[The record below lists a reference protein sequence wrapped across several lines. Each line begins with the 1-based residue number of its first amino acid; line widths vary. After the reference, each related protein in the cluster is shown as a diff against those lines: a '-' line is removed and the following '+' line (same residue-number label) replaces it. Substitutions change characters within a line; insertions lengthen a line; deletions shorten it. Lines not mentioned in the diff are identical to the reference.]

1 MWSKVENNQVV
12 KVNSRLESFS
22 SAAPAWNAAQRAAN
36 GIYEVVYDTSNLK
49 DTRFYINGAES
60 FTFANDKVTASYAP
74 ATGKKLDDTNEVDE
88 EGQPLLDDDGNQV
101 VTPGVKTNEKNQ
113 IKAQAAGLLQ
123 STDWYVVR
131 NAESGTAIPADVTT
145 FRTAVRTKSNE
156 METAIDNAATI
167 EAVEALFTYTLG
179 ENDKY
184 SRPLGEW
191 PKL

>member
-1 MWSKVENNQVV
+1 MWAKVENNQVV

-60 FTFANDKVTASYAP
+60 FTFANDRVTASYAP
-74 ATGKKLDDTNEVDE
+74 ATGKALDDVNAVDE
-88 EGQPLLDDDGNQV
+88 DNNPILDEDGVQI

-113 IKAQAAGLLQ
+113 IKAQAAGLLK

-167 EAVEALFTYTLG
+167 EAVEALFTYTVG
-179 ENDKY
+179 EDDES

>member
-1 MWSKVENNQVV
+1 MWAKVENNQVV

-60 FTFANDKVTASYAP
+60 FTFANDRVTASYAP
-74 ATGKKLDDTNEVDE
+74 ATGKALDDVNAVDE
-88 EGQPLLDDDGNQV
+88 DNNPILDEDGVQV

-113 IKAQAAGLLQ
+113 IKAQAAGLLK

-167 EAVEALFTYTLG
+167 EAVEALFTYTVG
-179 ENDKY
+179 EDDES

>member
-1 MWSKVENNQVV
+1 MWAKVENNQVV

-60 FTFANDKVTASYAP
+60 FTFANDRVTASYAP
-74 ATGKKLDDTNEVDE
+74 ATGKALDDVNAVDE
-88 EGQPLLDDDGNQV
+88 DNNPILDEDGVQI

-131 NAESGTAIPADVTT
+131 NAESATAIPADVTT

-167 EAVEALFTYTLG
+167 EAVEALFTYTVG
-179 ENDKY
+179 EDDES

>member
-1 MWSKVENNQVV
+1 MWAKVENNQVV

-60 FTFANDKVTASYAP
+60 FTFANDQVTASYAP
-74 ATGKKLDDTNEVDE
+74 ATGKALDDVNAVDE
-88 EGQPLLDDDGNQV
+88 DNNPILDEDGVQV

-131 NAESGTAIPADVTT
+131 NAESATAIPADVTT

-167 EAVEALFTYTLG
+167 EAVEALFTYTIG
-179 ENDKY
+179 ADDES

>member
-1 MWSKVENNQVV
+1 MWAKVENNQVV

-22 SAAPAWNAAQRAAN
+22 AAAPAWNAAQRAAN

-60 FTFANDKVTASYAP
+60 FTFANDQVTASYSTAV
-74 ATGKKLDDTNEVDE
+74 GKTLGDVNALDIDGEPVLDE
-88 EGQPLLDDDGNQV
+88 DGNQV
-101 VTPGVKTNEKNQ
+101 VIPGVKTNEKNQ

-131 NAESGTAIPADVTT
+131 NAESATAIPADVTT

-167 EAVEALFTYTLG
+167 EAVEALFTYTVG
-179 ENDKY
+179 EDDES

>member
-1 MWSKVENNQVV
+1 MWAKVENNQVV

-36 GIYEVVYDTSNLK
+36 GIYEVVYDTTNLK

-60 FTFANDKVTASYAP
+60 FTFANDQVTASYAP
-74 ATGKKLDDTNEVDE
+74 ATGKALDDVNAVDE
-88 EGQPLLDDDGNQV
+88 DNNPILDEDGVQV

-167 EAVEALFTYTLG
+167 EAVEALFTYTIG
-179 ENDKY
+179 ADDES

-191 PKL
+191 PSL

>member
-1 MWSKVENNQVV
+1 MWAKVENNQVV

-60 FTFANDKVTASYAP
+60 FTFANDQVTASYSTAV
-74 ATGKKLDDTNEVDE
+74 GKTLGDVNALDIDGEPVLDE
-88 EGQPLLDDDGNQV
+88 DGNQV
-101 VTPGVKTNEKNQ
+101 VIPGVKTNEKNQ

-156 METAIDNAATI
+156 MESAIDNAATI
-167 EAVEALFTYTLG
+167 EAVEALFTYTVG
-179 ENDKY
+179 EDDES

>member
-1 MWSKVENNQVV
+1 MWAKVENNQVV

-22 SAAPAWNAAQRAAN
+22 AAAPAWNAAQRAAN

-60 FTFANDKVTASYAP
+60 FNFANDRVTASYAP
-74 ATGKKLDDTNEVDE
+74 ATGKALDDVNEVDE
-88 EGQPLLDDDGNQV
+88 DNNPILDEDGVQV

-113 IKAQAAGLLQ
+113 IKAQAAGLLK

-131 NAESGTAIPADVTT
+131 NAESGTAIPADVAT
-145 FRTAVRTKSNE
+145 FRTSVRTKSNE

-167 EAVEALFTYTLG
+167 EAVEALFTYTVG
-179 ENDKY
+179 EDDES

>member
-1 MWSKVENNQVV
+1 MWAKVENNQVV

-60 FTFANDKVTASYAP
+60 FTFANDRVTASYAP
-74 ATGKKLDDTNEVDE
+74 ATGKALDDVNAVDE
-88 EGQPLLDDDGNQV
+88 DNNPVLDEDGVQI

-131 NAESGTAIPADVTT
+131 NAESATAIPADVTT

-167 EAVEALFTYTLG
+167 EAVEALFTYTVG
-179 ENDKY
+179 EDDES

>member
-1 MWSKVENNQVV
+1 MWAKVENNQVV

-60 FTFANDKVTASYAP
+60 FTFANDQVTASYAP

-88 EGQPLLDDDGNQV
+88 EGQPLLDEDGVQV

-113 IKAQAAGLLQ
+113 IKAQAGGLLK

-131 NAESGTAIPADVTT
+131 NAESGTAIPADVAT

-179 ENDKY
+179 ADDES

>member
-1 MWSKVENNQVV
+1 MWAKVENNQVV

-22 SAAPAWNAAQRAAN
+22 AAAPAWNAAQRAAN

-60 FTFANDKVTASYAP
+60 FTFANDQVTASYAP
-74 ATGKKLDDTNEVDE
+74 ATGKALDDVNAVDE
-88 EGQPLLDDDGNQV
+88 DNNPILDEDGVQV

-113 IKAQAAGLLQ
+113 IKAQAAGLLR

-131 NAESGTAIPADVTT
+131 NAESATAIPADVTT

-167 EAVEALFTYTLG
+167 EAVEALFTYTVG
-179 ENDKY
+179 EDDES

>member
-1 MWSKVENNQVV
+1 MWAKVENNQVV

-60 FTFANDKVTASYAP
+60 FTFANDRVTASYAP
-74 ATGKKLDDTNEVDE
+74 ATGKALDDVNAVDE
-88 EGQPLLDDDGNQV
+88 DNNPVLDEDGVQI

-167 EAVEALFTYTLG
+167 EAVEALFTYTVG
-179 ENDKY
+179 EDDES

>member
-1 MWSKVENNQVV
+1 MWAKVENNQVV

-22 SAAPAWNAAQRAAN
+22 AAAPAWNAAQRAAN

-60 FTFANDKVTASYAP
+60 FTFANDQVTASYAP
-74 ATGKKLDDTNEVDE
+74 ATGKALDDVNAVDE
-88 EGQPLLDDDGNQV
+88 DNNPVLDEDGVQI

-167 EAVEALFTYTLG
+167 EAVEALFTYTVG
-179 ENDKY
+179 EDDES

>member
-1 MWSKVENNQVV
+1 MWAKVENNQVV

-22 SAAPAWNAAQRAAN
+22 AAAPAWNAAQRAAN

-60 FTFANDKVTASYAP
+60 FTFANDRVTASYAP
-74 ATGKKLDDTNEVDE
+74 ATGKALDDVNAVDE
-88 EGQPLLDDDGNQV
+88 DNNPILDEDGVQV

-113 IKAQAAGLLQ
+113 IKAQAAGLLK

-167 EAVEALFTYTLG
+167 EAVEALFTYTIG
-179 ENDKY
+179 ADDES

>member
-1 MWSKVENNQVV
+1 MWAKVENNQVV

-60 FTFANDKVTASYAP
+60 FTFANDRVTASYAP
-74 ATGKKLDDTNEVDE
+74 ATGKALDDVNAVDE
-88 EGQPLLDDDGNQV
+88 DNNPVLDEDGVQV

-113 IKAQAAGLLQ
+113 IKAQAAGLLK

-167 EAVEALFTYTLG
+167 EAVEALFTYTIG
-179 ENDKY
+179 SDDES

>member
-1 MWSKVENNQVV
+1 MWAKVENNQVV

-22 SAAPAWNAAQRAAN
+22 AAAPAWNAAQRAAN

-60 FTFANDKVTASYAP
+60 FTFANDRVTASYAP
-74 ATGKKLDDTNEVDE
+74 ATGKALDDVNEVDE
-88 EGQPLLDDDGNQV
+88 DNNPILDEDGVQV

-131 NAESGTAIPADVTT
+131 NAESGTEIPANVTT

-167 EAVEALFTYTLG
+167 EAVEALFTYTIG
-179 ENDKY
+179 ENEES

>member
-1 MWSKVENNQVV
+1 MWAKVENNQVV

-60 FTFANDKVTASYAP
+60 FTFANDRVTASYAP

-88 EGQPLLDDDGNQV
+88 DNNPVLDEDGVQV

-113 IKAQAAGLLQ
+113 IKAQAAGLLK

-167 EAVEALFTYTLG
+167 EAVEALFTYTIG
-179 ENDKY
+179 SDDES

>member
-1 MWSKVENNQVV
+1 MWAKVENNQVV

-22 SAAPAWNAAQRAAN
+22 AAAPAWNAAQRAAN

-60 FTFANDKVTASYAP
+60 FTFANDQVTASYSTAV
-74 ATGKKLDDTNEVDE
+74 GKTLDDVNAVDE
-88 EGQPLLDDDGNQV
+88 DNNPVLDEDGVQI

-131 NAESGTAIPADVTT
+131 NAESATAIPADVTT

-167 EAVEALFTYTLG
+167 EAVEALFTYTVG
-179 ENDKY
+179 EDDES

>member
-1 MWSKVENNQVV
+1 MWAKVENNQVV

-60 FTFANDKVTASYAP
+60 FTFANDQVTASYAP
-74 ATGKKLDDTNEVDE
+74 ATGKALDDVNAVDE
-88 EGQPLLDDDGNQV
+88 DNNPVLDEDGVQII
-101 VTPGVKTNEKNQ
+101 TPGVKTNEKNQ

-131 NAESGTAIPADVTT
+131 NAEAGTEIPADVAT

-167 EAVEALFTYTLG
+167 EAVEALFTYTIG
-179 ENDKY
+179 ENDES

>member
-1 MWSKVENNQVV
+1 MWAKVENNQVV

-22 SAAPAWNAAQRAAN
+22 AAAPAWNAAQRAAN

-49 DTRFYINGAES
+49 DTRFYINGAEN
-60 FTFANDKVTASYAP
+60 FTFANDRVTASYAP
-74 ATGKKLDDTNEVDE
+74 ATGKALDDVNAVDE
-88 EGQPLLDDDGNQV
+88 DNNPILDEDGVQV

-167 EAVEALFTYTLG
+167 EAVEALFTYTIG
-179 ENDKY
+179 ADDES

>member
-1 MWSKVENNQVV
+1 MWAKVENNQVV

-60 FTFANDKVTASYAP
+60 FTFANDQVTASYAP
-74 ATGKKLDDTNEVDE
+74 ATGKTLDDVNAVDE
-88 EGQPLLDDDGNQV
+88 DNNPVLDEDGVQV

-113 IKAQAAGLLQ
+113 IKAQAGGLLK

-179 ENDKY
+179 ADDES

>member
-1 MWSKVENNQVV
+1 
-12 KVNSRLESFS
+12 
-22 SAAPAWNAAQRAAN
+22 
-36 GIYEVVYDTSNLK
+36 VVYDTSNLK

-60 FTFANDKVTASYAP
+60 FTFANDQVTASYAP

-88 EGQPLLDDDGNQV
+88 EGQPLLDEDGVQV

-113 IKAQAAGLLQ
+113 IKAQAGGLLK

-179 ENDKY
+179 ADDES